1 MEPSSSQQQETQVT
15 VSPRL
20 EIPDIDPE
28 IIGPAPDELPDAS
41 FIANPSDSFRP
52 ISLKTC
58 WGEYV

>member
-1 MEPSSSQQQETQVT
+1 MESSSSQQQETQIAI
-15 VSPRL
+15 SPRL

-41 FIANPSDSFRP
+41 FIANPSDSVP
-52 ISLKTC
+52 SNTLKTC